1 MPESN
6 RKLTD
11 EEIAVIVESQERSA
25 YSFSQSEIAQDR
37 SKALDY
43 YLGKPFGNEVEG
55 RSQVVSTDVFDTIES
70 MLPALLETFTSS
82 NKIAE
87 CEAYG
92 IEDEAEAKQQ
102 TEVANHILF
111 KQNNAPLIFYTWFK
125 DALLSKNGV
134 IKFFYDPQQNEHRM
148 ESYQN
153 LTEQELQR
161 LAQDDKIEIKS
172 ISEHE
177 LMLDPPM
184 QPGQP
189 QQPPQPMKVFDAELK
204 VYTKRN
210 KVKICNVPPE
220 NFYVTARQNSLNMDE
235 CEFCSHKE
243 RKTITDLL
251 EMGFSEE
258 ELSEIHD
265 SGDLAELSSESIARN
280 LYSEQTANDVNDP
293 DPSLRQLWCSDAYML
308 IDADGDGVAELRH
321 IFMAGNKVLI
331 NEETD
336 KIPFAVISPILFPH
350 QFYGLSAADITMD
363 VQLYK
368 STIHR
373 QMMDGLYLSNNP
385 RNAVI
390 EGMVNMDDL
399 LTSRPGGIV
408 RMRAPGAVTPLITP
422 FIGKES
428 FPMLEY
434 WETVKEQRTGSTRY
448 TQGLDADSLNKTAH
462 GISQIMAAG
471 AKRQELIARLFAET
485 GVKALVK
492 GILHCVAKSGM
503 KNLTVRLTN
512 GYVNVDPRQWKN
524 QYDVT
529 INVALGTGTK
539 DRQIQL
545 LNLLSQKQLELKQ
558 TGRGYMVSEA
568 NDYNLAVKLSEAT
581 GFKNPELFFTD
592 PTIVPPQAKQP
603 PPNPEML
610 KLQADVQYKQADMQA
625 TTQAKQ
631 ADMANDKAIE
641 EMKANIGAQ
650 ADIAVAKISQETQ
663 IAVAKIKADMDARLK
678 AADIANDGEDR
689 SQAAQ
694 IKVFEAN
701 KDQAPINAAQHLE
714 QTSQQLIA
722 SIGKLVEELGSV
734 GQQIVGGVQQV
745 MDQNKVTRTSAKK
758 DKSGKL
764 VGTVKEYA
772 DGRIEEVPHSTI
784 Q

>member
-1 MPESN
+1 MAETKH
-6 RKLTD
+6 KLTD
-11 EEIAVIVESQERSA
+11 EELSSIVQAQESSA
-25 YSFSQSEIAQDR
+25 YSYSQSEIAQDR
-37 SKALDY
+37 AKALDY
-43 YLGKPFGNEVEG
+43 YLGKPFGNEIEG
-55 RSQVVSTDVFDTIES
+55 RSQVVSTDVFDTVEG
-70 MLPALLETFTSS
+70 MLPSLVEVFTSS

-87 CEAYG
+87 AEAYG

-134 IKFFYDPQQNEHRM
+134 VKFYYDPQQNEFRM
-148 ESYQN
+148 ESYAN
-153 LTEQELQR
+153 LTEQELER
-161 LAQDDKIEIKS
+161 LASDENVEIQS

-177 LMLDPPM
+177 LMLEPPM

-189 QQPPQPMKVFDAELK
+189 LQPPQPMKVFDAEVK
-204 VYTKRN
+204 VYTKRGR
-210 KVKICNVPPE
+210 VSVCNIPPE
-220 NFYVTARQNSLNMDE
+220 NFYVTARQHSLNMDE

-251 EMGFSEE
+251 EMGFSEK
-258 ELSEIHD
+258 ELDEITD
-265 SGDLAELSSESIARN
+265 TGDLAELSSESIARN
-280 LYSEQTANDVNDP
+280 LYSQRMAGEITEP
-293 DPSLRQLWCSDAYML
+293 DSSLRQIWCSDVYMM

-321 IFMAGNKVLI
+321 IFMAGNKILI
-331 NEETD
+331 NEEAD
-336 KIPFAVISPILFPH
+336 KIPFAVISPIIFPH

-363 VQLYK
+363 IQLYK
-368 STIHR
+368 SAIHR
-373 QMMDGLYLSNNP
+373 QMMDGLYLTNNP
-385 RNAVI
+385 RNAVL

-422 FIGKES
+422 FVGKES

-434 WETVKEQRTGSTRY
+434 WESIKEQRTGVTRY
-448 TQGLDADSLNKTAH
+448 NQGLDADSLNKTAH
-462 GISQIMAAG
+462 GISQIMTAAM
-471 AKRQELIARLFAET
+471 KRQELMARLFAET

-503 KNLTVRLTN
+503 KQLTVRLTN
-512 GYVNVDPRQWKN
+512 GYVNVDPRQWKH

-545 LNLLSQKQLELKQ
+545 LNMLSQKQLELKQ
-558 TGRGYMVSEA
+558 TGRGYMVSEQ
-568 NDYNLAVKLSEAT
+568 NDYNMAVKISEAT

-603 PPNPEML
+603 PPNPDML
-610 KLQADVQYKQADMQA
+610 KLQADMQYKAADLQA
-625 TTQAKQ
+625 TSQAKQ

-641 EMKANIGAQ
+641 EMKAQISAE
-650 ADIAVAKISQETQ
+650 ADIAVAQISKETQ

-678 AADIANDGEDR
+678 AADIANDDQDR
-689 SQAAQ
+689 TQTAQ
-694 IKVFEAN
+694 LKVFEAN
-701 KDQAPINAAQHLE
+701 KDLQPEMAAQSLE
-714 QTSQQLIA
+714 ATSKELIA
-722 SIGKLVEELGSV
+722 NISELVQQLGSV
-734 GQQIVGGVQQV
+734 GQQIIGGVQQV
-745 MDQNKVTRTSAKK
+745 MDANKVTKTSVKK

-764 VGTVKEYA
+764 IGTVKEYA
-772 DGRIEEVPHSTI
+772 DGRIEEVPHSTL